1 MANNLLSINDLSK
14 KEILE
19 LIEFANKFFND
30 EGSFRRESLF
40 PDKTIANVFCEPST
54 RTKSSFAI
62 AAKNLGCSV
71 IDFNIENSSV
81 QKGESIYETID
92 ALNLMGVDLCV
103 LRHPESI
110 IRELAETL
118 PEMVFVNAGEGSI
131 SHPTQALLDA
141 LAIRRRLGRGLE
153 GLIVAI
159 CGDIAHSRVARS
171 NIHLLSIMGARVRA
185 VAPPTL
191 IPEGLERLGVVVHHN
206 MSSGLK
212 DADII
217 MMLRLQTERMKGS
230 YVPSIREYYELY
242 GLNSKKLKMAKP
254 HALIMHPGPMN
265 RGVEIDS
272 ELADDIDRSLI
283 REQVEMGVAVRMA
296 SLQALVDNQTV
307 PWAKNQS

>member
-19 LIEFANKFFND
+19 LIEFANNFFND

-118 PEMVFVNAGEGSI
+118 PEMVFINAGEGSI
-131 SHPTQALLDA
+131 SHPTQALLD
-141 LAIRRRLGRGLE
+141 LKTIIDHKDKLDDLN
-153 GLIVAI
+153 IVI
-159 CGDIAHSRVARS
+159 IGDLDHSRVTSSFVEGIS
-171 NIHLLSIMGARVRA
+171 NFDIGSLTFCGH
-185 VAPPTL
+185 
-191 IPEGLERLGVVVHHN
+191 PEMCTKYRDPKIGRYEADMATALQ
-206 MSSGLK
+206 
-212 DADII
+212 DADVV
-217 MMLRLQTERMKGS
+217 MTLRIQYERFEKELNLDLETYKS
-230 YVPSIREYYELY
+230 EYQLSSE
-242 GLNSKKLKMAKP
+242 KLENARGD
-254 HALIMHPGPMN
+254 AIIMHPGPVN
-265 RGVEIDS
+265 YIEITEAVYDS
-272 ELADDIDRSLI
+272 ENSVI
-283 REQVEMGVAVRMA
+283 RQQIANGVAIRMA
-296 SLQALVDNQTV
+296 VLSRFLG
-307 PWAKNQS
+307 S

>member
-19 LIEFANKFFND
+19 LIEFANNFFND

-92 ALNLMGVDLCV
+92 ALNLMGIDLCV

-118 PEMVFVNAGEGSI
+118 PEMVFINAGEGSI
-131 SHPTQALLDA
+131 SHPTQALLD
-141 LAIRRRLGRGLE
+141 LKTIIDHKDKLDDLN
-153 GLIVAI
+153 IVI
-159 CGDIAHSRVARS
+159 IGDLDHSRVTSSFVEGIS
-171 NIHLLSIMGARVRA
+171 NFDIGSLTFCGH
-185 VAPPTL
+185 
-191 IPEGLERLGVVVHHN
+191 PEMCTKYRDPKIGRYEADMATALQ
-206 MSSGLK
+206 
-212 DADII
+212 DADVV
-217 MMLRLQTERMKGS
+217 MTLRIQYERFERELNLDLETYKSEYQLSSEKLENAKGDA
-230 YVPSIREYYELY
+230 I
-242 GLNSKKLKMAKP
+242 
-254 HALIMHPGPMN
+254 IMHPGPVN
-265 RGVEIDS
+265 YIEITEAVYDS
-272 ELADDIDRSLI
+272 ENSVI
-283 REQVEMGVAVRMA
+283 RQQIANGVAIRMA
-296 SLQALVDNQTV
+296 VLSRFLG
-307 PWAKNQS
+307 S

>member
-19 LIEFANKFFND
+19 LIEFANNFFND

-131 SHPTQALLDA
+131 SHPTQALLD
-141 LAIRRRLGRGLE
+141 LKTIIDHKDKLDDLN
-153 GLIVAI
+153 IVI
-159 CGDIAHSRVARS
+159 IGDLDHSRVTSSFVEGIS
-171 NIHLLSIMGARVRA
+171 NFDIGSLTFCGHPEMCTKYRDPKMGRYEADMA
-185 VAPPTL
+185 TAL
-191 IPEGLERLGVVVHHN
+191 Q
-206 MSSGLK
+206 
-212 DADII
+212 DADVV
-217 MMLRLQTERMKGS
+217 MTLRIQYERFEKELNLDLETYKSEYQLSSEKLENAKGDA
-230 YVPSIREYYELY
+230 I
-242 GLNSKKLKMAKP
+242 
-254 HALIMHPGPMN
+254 IMHPGPVN
-265 RGVEIDS
+265 YIEITEAVYDS
-272 ELADDIDRSLI
+272 ENSVI
-283 REQVEMGVAVRMA
+283 RQQIANGVAVRMA
-296 SLQALVDNQTV
+296 VLSRFLG
-307 PWAKNQS
+307 S

>member
-19 LIEFANKFFND
+19 LIEFANNFFND

-118 PEMVFVNAGEGSI
+118 PEMVFINAGEGSI
-131 SHPTQALLDA
+131 SHPTQALLD
-141 LAIRRRLGRGLE
+141 LKTIIDHKDKLDDLN
-153 GLIVAI
+153 IVI
-159 CGDIAHSRVARS
+159 IGDLDHSRVTS
-171 NIHLLSIMGARVRA
+171 SFVEGITNFDIGSLTFCGH
-185 VAPPTL
+185 
-191 IPEGLERLGVVVHHN
+191 PEMCTKYRDPKIGRYEADMATALQ
-206 MSSGLK
+206 
-212 DADII
+212 DADVV
-217 MMLRLQTERMKGS
+217 MTLRIQYERFEKELNLDLETYKSEYQLSSEKLENAKGDA
-230 YVPSIREYYELY
+230 I
-242 GLNSKKLKMAKP
+242 
-254 HALIMHPGPMN
+254 IMHPGPVN
-265 RGVEIDS
+265 YIEITEAVYDS
-272 ELADDIDRSLI
+272 ENSVI
-283 REQVEMGVAVRMA
+283 RQQIANGVAIRMA
-296 SLQALVDNQTV
+296 VLSRFLG
-307 PWAKNQS
+307 S

>member
-19 LIEFANKFFND
+19 LIEFANNFFND

-131 SHPTQALLDA
+131 SHPTQALLD
-141 LAIRRRLGRGLE
+141 LKTIIDHKDKLDDLN
-153 GLIVAI
+153 IVI
-159 CGDIAHSRVARS
+159 IGDLDHSRVTSSFVEGIS
-171 NIHLLSIMGARVRA
+171 NFDIGSLTFCGH
-185 VAPPTL
+185 
-191 IPEGLERLGVVVHHN
+191 PEMCTKYRDPKIGRYEADMATALQ
-206 MSSGLK
+206 
-212 DADII
+212 DADVV
-217 MMLRLQTERMKGS
+217 MTLRIQYERFEKELNLDLET
-230 YVPSIREYYELY
+230 YKREYQLSSE
-242 GLNSKKLKMAKP
+242 KLENAKGD
-254 HALIMHPGPMN
+254 AIIMHPGPVN
-265 RGVEIDS
+265 YIEITEAVYDS
-272 ELADDIDRSLI
+272 ENSVI
-283 REQVEMGVAVRMA
+283 RQQIANGVAIRMA
-296 SLQALVDNQTV
+296 VLSRFLG
-307 PWAKNQS
+307 S

>member
-19 LIEFANKFFND
+19 LIEFANNFFND

-118 PEMVFVNAGEGSI
+118 PDMVFINAGEGSI
-131 SHPTQALLDA
+131 SHPTQALLD
-141 LAIRRRLGRGLE
+141 LKTIIDHKDKLNDLN
-153 GLIVAI
+153 IVI
-159 CGDIAHSRVARS
+159 IGDLDHSRVTSSFVEGIS
-171 NIHLLSIMGARVRA
+171 NFDIGSLTFCGH
-185 VAPPTL
+185 
-191 IPEGLERLGVVVHHN
+191 PEMCTKYRDPKIGRYEADMATALQ
-206 MSSGLK
+206 
-212 DADII
+212 DADVV
-217 MMLRLQTERMKGS
+217 MTLRIQYERFEKELNLDFETYKSEYQLSSEKLENAKGDA
-230 YVPSIREYYELY
+230 I
-242 GLNSKKLKMAKP
+242 
-254 HALIMHPGPMN
+254 IMHPGPVN
-265 RGVEIDS
+265 YIEITEAVYDS
-272 ELADDIDRSLI
+272 ENSVI
-283 REQVEMGVAVRMA
+283 RQQIANGVAIRMA
-296 SLQALVDNQTV
+296 VLSRFLG
-307 PWAKNQS
+307 S

>member
-1 MANNLLSINDLSK
+1 MANNLLSINDLTK

-19 LIEFANKFFND
+19 LIEFANNFFND

-131 SHPTQALLDA
+131 SHPTQALLD
-141 LAIRRRLGRGLE
+141 LKTIIDHKDKLDDLN
-153 GLIVAI
+153 IVI
-159 CGDIAHSRVARS
+159 IGDLDHSRVTSSFVEGIS
-171 NIHLLSIMGARVRA
+171 NFDIGSLTFCGH
-185 VAPPTL
+185 
-191 IPEGLERLGVVVHHN
+191 PEMCTKYRNPKIGRYEADMATALQ
-206 MSSGLK
+206 
-212 DADII
+212 DADVV
-217 MMLRLQTERMKGS
+217 MTLRIQYERFEKELNLDLETYKSVYQLSSEKLENAKGDA
-230 YVPSIREYYELY
+230 I
-242 GLNSKKLKMAKP
+242 
-254 HALIMHPGPMN
+254 IMHPGPVN
-265 RGVEIDS
+265 YIEITEAVYDS
-272 ELADDIDRSLI
+272 ENSVI
-283 REQVEMGVAVRMA
+283 RQQIANGVAIRMA
-296 SLQALVDNQTV
+296 VLSRFLG
-307 PWAKNQS
+307 S

>member
-19 LIEFANKFFND
+19 LIEFANNFFND

-54 RTKSSFAI
+54 RTKSSFEI

-131 SHPTQALLDA
+131 SHPTQALLD
-141 LAIRRRLGRGLE
+141 LKTIIDHKDKLDDLN
-153 GLIVAI
+153 IVI
-159 CGDIAHSRVARS
+159 IGDLDHSRVTSSFVEGIS
-171 NIHLLSIMGARVRA
+171 NFDIGSLTFCGH
-185 VAPPTL
+185 
-191 IPEGLERLGVVVHHN
+191 PEMCTKYRDPKIGRYEADMATALQ
-206 MSSGLK
+206 
-212 DADII
+212 DADVV
-217 MMLRLQTERMKGS
+217 MTLRIQYERFEKELNLDLETYKSEYQLSSEKLENAKGDA
-230 YVPSIREYYELY
+230 I
-242 GLNSKKLKMAKP
+242 
-254 HALIMHPGPMN
+254 IMHPGPVN
-265 RGVEIDS
+265 YIEITEAVYDS
-272 ELADDIDRSLI
+272 ENSVI
-283 REQVEMGVAVRMA
+283 RQQIANGVAIRMA
-296 SLQALVDNQTV
+296 VLSRFLG
-307 PWAKNQS
+307 S